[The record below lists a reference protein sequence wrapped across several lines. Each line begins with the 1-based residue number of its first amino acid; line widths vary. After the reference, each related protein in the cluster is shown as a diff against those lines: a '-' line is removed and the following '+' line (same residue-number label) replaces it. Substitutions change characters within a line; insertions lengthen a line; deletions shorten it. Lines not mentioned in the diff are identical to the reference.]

1 MKLHET
7 FDELHNIGVEGIN
20 VANPLEFFKGSFN
33 QTFFQKLKDR
43 ANDLF
48 SSSSTP
54 HFAVKEVSPRLRGW
68 LERESY
74 LALDKLDVYIPVGLA
89 VKYRPYLD
97 TLNAIAATIDEQTK
111 IALDGT
117 IAAFGYYINN
127 AAATK
132 AHSVP
137 RGPGMNQ
144 AIPQSAINWMGEQTK
159 TLSVC
164 FANTSVKDTVPFTK
178 AFSRNAEV
186 ADIVK
191 LTDQLNNEF
200 CIRQP
205 KEIEK
210 RVMQLID
217 LSEKFANLVREDE
230 TYHYTSKAVLNMLT
244 ERLRTAAEF
253 AEFFAVF
260 SHSIYQLNVAVS
272 DTIKKIE
279 KLAK

>member
-7 FDELHNIGVEGIN
+7 IDELHNIGVEGIN

-48 SSSSTP
+48 STTNTS
-54 HFAVKEVSPRLRGW
+54 HFAVKEISPRLRGW

-89 VKYRPYLD
+89 VGYRPYLD
-97 TLNAIAATIDEQTK
+97 TLNAIAATVDQQTK
-111 IALDGT
+111 LALDGT

-144 AIPQSAINWMGEQTK
+144 AIPQAAINWMGEQTK
-159 TLSVC
+159 TLGTC
-164 FANTSVKDTVPFTK
+164 FASTAVKDTAPFTK
-178 AFSRNAEV
+178 VFSRNAEV

-191 LTDQLNNEF
+191 LTDQLNNEY

-217 LSEKFANLVREDE
+217 LSEKFASLIREDE
-230 TYHYTSKAVLNMLT
+230 TYHYTSKAVLSMLT

-253 AEFFAVF
+253 AEFFAVY
-260 SHSIYQLNVAVS
+260 SHSIYQLNVAIS